1 MGVRVLSPGR
11 VQPPSSANAIE
22 IIPRFQLQWSAE
34 EGSIAFVPRSRWTSA
49 GVLRIYIYVPLFHRA
64 CQFRDCISARITAST
79 TSSSSLDCIPNLRFI
94 LYARTVSGM
103 GLKRFPPTRRTARL
117 IRLQLYT
124 CFSLWTDFDRV
135 SSRNRFKSRRRKVF
149 CYRIRNTFAGIIYTR
164 VSSSHSFS
172 LFFSLEQ
179 F

>member
-1 MGVRVLSPGR
+1 MERGGGKHRVCSTLSMNIGR
-11 VQPPSSANAIE
+11 CV
-22 IIPRFQLQWSAE
+22 
-34 EGSIAFVPRSRWTSA
+34 TH
-49 GVLRIYIYVPLFHRA
+49 IYIYVPLFHRA
-64 CQFRDCISARITAST
+64 CQFRDCISARITVST
-79 TSSSSLDCIPNLRFI
+79 TSSSSLDCIPNPRFI
-94 LYARTVSGM
+94 LYTRTVSGM

-172 LFFSLEQ
+172 LFFFHSNN
-179 F
+179 FKSR